1 MPTVPTSFVPQADIS
16 SQAGVAPF
24 EATPGQPAQN
34 LAAGQTVE
42 LGNALVQAGNV
53 EYRIGAIMQD
63 NLNDGNAKQAETQ
76 WLTQAQDMLRGQNGY
91 FNAYGKD
98 ADTNYQATQDALSA
112 SANSVMDGLGND
124 TQKAMFMQAA
134 SRNMAQF
141 RGQMLEHKSR
151 EAMRFAANESQA
163 RAVNYIS
170 NAVNEY
176 QSRGQVDQDGQPV
189 GAFNASAMTA
199 INETREYA
207 KSVGIPLN
215 SFQMLEM
222 ERGVTTAITGGVVN
236 RLMLNDEYKAAL
248 DYVVSQKENGLI
260 DEKAAQSLLTS
271 VSANRDRQMTSEV
284 ADSIYER
291 GTLDTPAG
299 TANFESPVKGGAIT
313 LVTRPGKDGETL
325 PVGVSITAEVG
336 TPVVSPSDGIVIG
349 RDGKETVIRMDD
361 GSEVFLEGV
370 DKSQLFEGQRLKR
383 GEAIGSFG
391 IDTPVS
397 YRIIRNGE
405 PIDIRN
411 ANSLDPMMNRDA
423 ARRPQT
429 EQEALAIAGLI
440 DRREIRDA
448 VKQRISQRY
457 SQDRTM
463 AAQEN
468 QRVVEAVTRMQVA
481 DANAAIPPALFAAL
495 TPDQQSDALRYT
507 RKANDMDVML
517 QIAENPRIL
526 TRDFVFANKS
536 KLTNETFIK
545 LLDQVGSGKLIE
557 ATVDADMVNATLAVG
572 NIELTKEQSLQMR
585 VNIEKKIY
593 ERQSD
598 GGKKLNREE
607 KLLIID
613 QAIADTVYKPG
624 WFWDSKPMPAAIYTP
639 SELQGQM
646 RTLTPARRAA
656 VIESL
661 QADGI
666 KNPSP
671 SQIEKAWKTLGK
683 LGTK

>member
-98 ADTNYQATQDALSA
+98 ADTKYQATQDALSA

-271 VSANRDRQMTSEV
+271 VSANRDRQMTSEI

-325 PVGVSITAEVG
+325 PVGVSITAEIG

-349 RDGKETVIRMDD
+349 KDGKETVIRMDD

-383 GEAIGSFG
+383 GEPIGSFG
-391 IDTPVS
+391 SDTPVS
-397 YRIIRNGE
+397 YRIVRNGE

-411 ANSLDPMMNRDA
+411 ANSLDSTMNRDA

-468 QRVVEAVTRMQVA
+468 QRVVESVTRMQVA
-481 DANAAIPPALFAAL
+481 DPNAAIPPAMFAAL

-517 QIAENPRIL
+517 QIAENPSIL

-572 NIELTKEQSLQMR
+572 KIELTKEQALQMR

-593 ERQSD
+593 EMQSD
-598 GGKKLNREE
+598 TGKKLDRDQ
-607 KLLIID
+607 KQMIID
-613 QAIADTVYKPG
+613 RTIADTVYKLG
-624 WFWDSKPMPAAIYTP
+624 WIWDSKPMPAAIYTP